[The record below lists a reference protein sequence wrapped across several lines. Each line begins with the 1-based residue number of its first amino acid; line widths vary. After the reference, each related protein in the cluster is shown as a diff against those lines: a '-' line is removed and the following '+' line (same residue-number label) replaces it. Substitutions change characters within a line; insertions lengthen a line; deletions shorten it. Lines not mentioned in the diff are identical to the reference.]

1 VGMGVDVGVGVGMG
15 VGVVK
20 FAGVDVDIELIIAVG
35 VEIDVVSG
43 FSISSR
49 VVPQPSIV
57 NESNS
62 VIIDLF
68 ISSGLYHIANIG
80 LN

>member
-1 VGMGVDVGVGVGMG
+1 MSVG

-20 FAGVDVDIELIIAVG
+20 FVGVDVDIELIIAVG

-68 ISSGLYHIANIG
+68 ISSGLYHKANIG